1 MSYNYEI
8 NINNSKK
15 KKSSSKYICDNNI
28 IDSKTYI
35 FELIL
40 INKMNENNIIRKIKK
55 NNVGTLISCDEMIL
69 YNNIYKYALTVI
81 DLNHPDNPIIVKEI
95 FNDML
100 SANIFLNDVIYIE
113 IIPGSYNYVNINYH
127 IL

>member
-15 KKSSSKYICDNNI
+15 KKSSHKYTCNNNEV
-28 IDSKTYI
+28 DSKTYI
-35 FELIL
+35 FELIV
-40 INKMNENNIIRKIKK
+40 INKMNENNIIRKIKR
-55 NNVGTLISCDEMIL
+55 NNVGTLISCDDMIL
-69 YNNIYKYALTVI
+69 YNNIDKYILTVI
-81 DLNHPDNPIIVKEI
+81 DINNPNNPIIVKEQ

-100 SANIFLNDVIYIE
+100 TANIYLNDMIYLE
-113 IIPGSYNYVNINYH
+113 IIPGSYNYIDINYH